1 MLTRIRIDRL
11 AVHARHGVLPQER
24 TVGADFFVSLSAAV
38 ETDISALRDD
48 DLGGT
53 VSYAAL
59 CDSIRQEMLQPSA
72 LLEHVAYRI
81 GRRLM
86 AEQPRIV
93 SLSLRIDKQMP
104 PMGVLVD
111 AVGVEIE
118 LSRGE

>member
-1 MLTRIRIDRL
+1 M
-11 AVHARHGVLPQER
+11 
-24 TVGADFFVSLSAAV
+24 GADFFVSLSATV
-38 ETDISALRDD
+38 ETDASALKDD
-48 DLGGT
+48 DLSGT
-53 VSYAAL
+53 VNYAAL

-86 AEQPRIV
+86 AEQPRIA

-104 PMGVLVD
+104 PVGVLVD

>member
-1 MLTRIRIDRL
+1 
-11 AVHARHGVLPQER
+11 
-24 TVGADFFVSLSAAV
+24 
-38 ETDISALRDD
+38 
-48 DLGGT
+48 
-53 VSYAAL
+53 
-59 CDSIRQEMLQPSA
+59 
-72 LLEHVAYRI
+72 
-81 GRRLM
+81 M